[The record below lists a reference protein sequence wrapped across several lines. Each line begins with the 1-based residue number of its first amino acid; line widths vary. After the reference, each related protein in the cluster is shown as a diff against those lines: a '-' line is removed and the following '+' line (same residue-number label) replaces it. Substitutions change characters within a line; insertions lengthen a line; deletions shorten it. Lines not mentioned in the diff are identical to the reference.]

1 MSLLTGNRLGPYEI
15 VSPLGAGGMGEV
27 YRARDTRLDR
37 TVAIK
42 VLASHLSSSQEL
54 KQRLEREARA
64 ISSLNHAHICQLY
77 DIGSHDG
84 ADFLVMEFLEGETL
98 AERLRKGP
106 IAMPEILKIGIAIGE
121 ALAVAHRQG
130 IVHRDLKPGNIM
142 LTHSGA
148 KLMDFGLAKPIGMQS
163 SASATSNLPSFTAVT
178 AVATVSGPSP
188 VSPLTTAGSIVG
200 TVQYMSPEQI
210 EGKEADARSDIFAFG
225 AVLYEMAA
233 GRRPFEGK
241 SQISLASS
249 ILEKEPEPI
258 SAIKPEASPAFEH
271 VVRMCLAKHPDER
284 FQSAYDVL
292 LELKWAGGAASQS
305 GAGAVLERGHKL
317 QFRAAWTW
325 AALST
330 AALLIIG
337 LIWLLRPLPPMHPAV
352 RAYLQP
358 TKGSTFNT
366 AEIAI
371 SPDGTKLAYQQIG
384 VSNPRLFIQSLSS
397 GIAQPISESA
407 KASWPAFSPDGKYV
421 AFCDDTKVQKYD
433 VAGGQLLTIADAGNC
448 GYASWNAAGTII
460 FDNRKAIMQVSAGGG
475 TPAVVLPGDE
485 KTRFYAPN
493 FLPDGRHFFVA
504 LRKSAS
510 DPAVPPDNSIAI
522 GDLKTRSYQVL
533 LPTGSG
539 SGIANIPVSQYA
551 DGILLY
557 SSQGNLMAR
566 HFDPGKLQLTG
577 DSVVL
582 GPVQGLFAVSPAGVL
597 AYSAPGEAA
606 KSELGWIGRSGQ
618 QLGRITEGQLYDNV
632 RISPDG
638 SRMAYQ
644 LYAPATANPGTIW
657 VYDIN
662 RGVSSRVTFDSGAS
676 DDRPVWSP
684 DGKYLLYSRFQDGS
698 MYKVLASGLGGEEV
712 VLQNAYPDDWSSD
725 GRYIAYDSGTPPQI
739 GVYDVPEKKSSN
751 LLSVKSANHDARF
764 SPDSNFLAYT
774 SDESGQSEIYVVP
787 FPSLNTKWQVS
798 VGGGTR
804 ASWRRDGKEVYY
816 LSSDAKL
823 MAVPVTHAG
832 DGLNFGKPVALF
844 QGSFELTG
852 ANVGRP
858 YDPSADGQKFVMN
871 TAIETTA
878 QPLTIVTNWT
888 SLLNK

>member
-1 MSLLTGNRLGPYEI
+1 MDLLTGSRLGPYEI
-15 VSPLGAGGMGEV
+15 VAPLGAGGMGEV

-42 VLASHLSSSQEL
+42 VLASHLSSSPEL
-54 KQRLEREARA
+54 KQRLEREART
-64 ISSLNHAHICQLY
+64 ISSLNHPHICQLY

-106 IAMPEILKIGIAIGE
+106 IPFPEILKIGIMICE

-142 LTHSGA
+142 LTQSGA
-148 KLMDFGLAKPIGMQS
+148 KLMDFGLAKPISMQS
-163 SASATSNLPSFTAVT
+163 AASASSNLPSFTAV
-178 AVATVSGPSP
+178 ATLSGPSP
-188 VSPLTTAGSIVG
+188 ISPLTTAGSIVG
-200 TVQYMSPEQI
+200 TIQYMSPEQI
-210 EGKEADARSDIFAFG
+210 EGKEADSRSDIFAFG

-233 GRRPFEGK
+233 GKRPFEGK

-249 ILEKEPEPI
+249 ILEKDPEPI
-258 SAIKPEASPAFEH
+258 SALKPETPPAFEH
-271 VVRMCLAKHPDER
+271 VVRTCLAKHPDER

-292 LELKWAGGAASQS
+292 VDLKWAGGTGSQI
-305 GAGAVLERGHKL
+305 GVVPVTTGRHEIHY
-317 QFRAAWTW
+317 RAAWML

-330 AALLIIG
+330 AALLVIG
-337 LIWLLRPLPPMHPAV
+337 LIWLLRPAPPTSPAV

-358 TKGSTFNT
+358 PKGSSFNT
-366 AEIAI
+366 AQIAV
-371 SPDGTKLAYQQIG
+371 SPDGAKLAYLQIG
-384 VSNPRLFIQSLSS
+384 GSNSRLFIQSLSS

-407 KASWPAFSPDGKYV
+407 KASWPAFSLDGKYV
-421 AFCDDTKVQKYD
+421 TFCDDTKVQKYD
-433 VAGGQLLTIADAGNC
+433 VAGGQLVTIANPGTC
-448 GYASWNAAGTII
+448 GYASWNAAGTIL

-510 DPAVPPDNSIAI
+510 DPAAPPDNSIVI
-522 GDLKTRSYQVL
+522 GDLKTHSYQVL

-539 SGIANIPVSQYA
+539 STLANIPVSQYA
-551 DGILLY
+551 DGFVLY

-566 HFDPGKLQLTG
+566 RFDPGKLQFTG
-577 DSVVL
+577 DSVAL
-582 GPVQGLFAVSPAGVL
+582 GPIQGLFAVSPAGVL
-597 AYSAPGEAA
+597 AYSAPGETA
-606 KSELGWIGRSGQ
+606 KSELRWIGRSGQ
-618 QLGRITEGQLYDNV
+618 QLGSIAGGQLYDNV

-638 SRMAYQ
+638 SRIAYQ
-644 LYAPATANPGTIW
+644 LYAPTTANTGTIW
-657 VYDIN
+657 VYNIN
-662 RGVSSRVTFDSGAS
+662 RAVSSRVTFENGVT

-684 DGKYLLYSRFQDGS
+684 DGKYLLYSHFQDTS
-698 MYKVLASGLGGEEV
+698 MRKVLASGLGGEDV
-712 VLQNAYPDDWSSD
+712 VLANAYPDDWSSD
-725 GRYIAYDSGTPPQI
+725 GRYIAYDTGTPAQI
-739 GVYDVPEKKSSN
+739 GIYDVAQKKSSN

-764 SPDSNFLAYT
+764 SPDGNFLAYT

-787 FPSLNTKWQVS
+787 FPSLTTKSQVS
-798 VGGGTR
+798 ADGGTR
-804 ASWRRDGKEVYY
+804 ASWRRDGKELYY

-823 MAVPVTHAG
+823 VAVPVTRAG
-832 DGLNFGKPVALF
+832 DGLNFGKPSLLF

-858 YDPSADGQKFVMN
+858 YDPSADGQRFVMN
-871 TAIETTA
+871 SAVETIA

>member
-1 MSLLTGNRLGPYEI
+1 MGLFAGSRLGPYEI

-42 VLASHLSSSQEL
+42 VLASHLSSSPEL
-54 KQRLEREARA
+54 KQRLEREART
-64 ISSLNHAHICQLY
+64 ISSLNHPHICQLY

-106 IAMPEILKIGIAIGE
+106 IAFPEILKIGIAIAE

-142 LTHSGA
+142 LTQSGA
-148 KLMDFGLAKPIGMQS
+148 KLMDFGLAKPLGMQS
-163 SASATSNLPSFTAVT
+163 AASGTSNLPSFTAV
-178 AVATVSGPSP
+178 ATLSGPSP
-188 VSPLTTAGSIVG
+188 MSPLTTAGSIVG
-200 TVQYMSPEQI
+200 TIQYMSPEQI

-233 GRRPFEGK
+233 GKRPFEGK

-249 ILEKEPEPI
+249 ILEKDPEPI
-258 SAIKPEASPAFEH
+258 SALKPQTPPAFDH
-271 VVRMCLAKHPDER
+271 VVRTCLAKHPDER

-292 LELKWAGGAASQS
+292 IELKWAGSEGSQIDAAPVVVGRRKMDLGAPWI
-305 GAGAVLERGHKL
+305 L
-317 QFRAAWTW
+317 

-330 AALLIIG
+330 AALLVIG
-337 LIWLLRPLPPMHPAV
+337 LIWLLRPAPPMPPAV

-358 TKGSTFNT
+358 PKGSTFN
-366 AEIAI
+366 AAQIAV
-371 SPDGTKLAYQQIG
+371 SPDGAKLAYQEIG

-397 GIAQPISESA
+397 GTAQAISESG
-407 KASWPAFSPDGKYV
+407 KASWPSFSPDGKYV
-421 AFCDDTKVQKYD
+421 TFCDETKVQKYD
-433 VAGGQLLTIADAGNC
+433 VAGGQLVTIADPGSC
-448 GYASWNAAGTII
+448 GYGSWNAGGTII
-460 FDNRKAIMQVSAGGG
+460 FASRKGIMQVSAGGG
-475 TPAVVLPGDE
+475 TATIVLPSDE
-485 KTRFYAPN
+485 KTRFYGPN

-510 DPAVPPDNSIAI
+510 DPSVPPDNSIAI
-522 GDLKTRSYQVL
+522 GDLKTNSYQIL
-533 LPTGSG
+533 LATGSG
-539 SGIANIPVSQYA
+539 STLANIPVSQYA
-551 DGILLY
+551 DGLVLY

-566 HFDPGKLQLTG
+566 RFDPGKLQFAG
-577 DSVVL
+577 DGIAL
-582 GPVQGLFAVSPAGVL
+582 GPIQGLFAVSPAGVL
-597 AYSAPGEAA
+597 AYSAPGETAT
-606 KSELGWIGRSGQ
+606 SELRWIGRSGQ
-618 QLGRITEGQLYDNV
+618 QLGRMTEGQLYDNV

-638 SRMAYQ
+638 SRVAYQ
-644 LYAPATANPGTIW
+644 LFAPATANPGTIW

-662 RGVSSRVTFDSGAS
+662 RAVSSRVTFDNAVV
-676 DDRPVWSP
+676 DDRPVWAP
-684 DGKYLLYSRFQDGS
+684 DGKYLLYNRYQDDS
-698 MYKVLASGLGGEEV
+698 MRKVLASGLGGEEV

-725 GRYIAYDSGTPPQI
+725 GRYIVYDAGTPPQI
-739 GVYDVPEKKSSN
+739 GIYDVAQKKSSN

-774 SDESGQSEIYVVP
+774 SDESGQSEVYVVP
-787 FPSLNTKWQVS
+787 FPSLTTKWLVS
-798 VGGGTR
+798 VGGGSR
-804 ASWRRDGKEVYY
+804 ASWRRDGKELYY

-823 MAVPVTHAG
+823 MAVPVTRAG
-832 DGLNFGKPVALF
+832 DGLNFGKPGALF
-844 QGSFELTG
+844 QGPFEVTG
-852 ANVGRP
+852 TNVGRP

-871 TAIETTA
+871 SAVETTA

-888 SLLNK
+888 SLLKK